1 MIERVL
7 PTMSAMT
14 IMTAIRGEFI
24 ATSLASEPQVH
35 KGQSSLGL
43 MLPQHTSGNKNSKL
57 GSRGL
62 RRKWQAAEVITA
74 PAGMLDRR
82 ALIAARA
89 AAGALPQPSLD
100 ASAPQRMTATAQA
113 SGALLVA
120 V

>member
-1 MIERVL
+1 
-7 PTMSAMT
+7 MSKR
-14 IMTAIRGEFI
+14 ILVVEPFRLRG
-24 ATSLASEPQVH
+24 
-35 KGQSSLGL
+35 
-43 MLPQHTSGNKNSKL
+43 
-57 GSRGL
+57 
-62 RRKWQAAEVITA
+62 RKRQKAYVITA
-74 PAGMLDRR
+74 PAGMLDCC